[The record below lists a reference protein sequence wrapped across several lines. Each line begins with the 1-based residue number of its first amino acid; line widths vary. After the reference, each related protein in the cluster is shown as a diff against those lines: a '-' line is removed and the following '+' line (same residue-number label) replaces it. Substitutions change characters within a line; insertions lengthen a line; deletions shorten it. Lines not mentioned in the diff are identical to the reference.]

1 MRKLRCSPDES
12 QGRIPVPATVV
23 RHIGD
28 HITNRFVTH
37 LILLSSAKIYT
48 RTAGYFLSQ
57 RRVEKSPHESQ
68 LLVSGVLVNLT
79 NPDSRGIS
87 SQASPYRLPGLKRMQ
102 FVNVAQ
108 QRASL
113 QFQRSGTP

>member
-28 HITNRFVTH
+28 HINNRIGRTVDF
-37 LILLSSAKIYT
+37 T
-48 RTAGYFLSQ
+48 RETQVSDSHAGSFLSQ